1 MAALHSATLLEQLTA
16 LKQGQITSQELGQD
30 TLRYLKAVNQRLN
43 YVVTLTHPDSA
54 NLQGPLGGIPYA
66 LKDIFSTRGIK
77 TTASSH
83 ILSDYVPVFD
93 STVYTKLKTAGAV
106 MVAKSNL
113 DELAMGGTGMNT
125 AQGPALNPYD
135 PLRMT
140 GGSSG
145 GSAGLVASGVVPFAI
160 GSDTGDSV
168 RKPAA
173 FCGIVGM
180 KPTWGAISRYG
191 LFPFAPS
198 LDHVGYFTR
207 SVEDA
212 AYLFDILAGYDTK
225 DATSAKRTYVPTFP
239 LSGDLKGRRIAVIR
253 PIVES
258 VSNPLVKQAF
268 DDVTLQLKAA
278 GATVDYVDFD
288 LDLLKAVLP
297 TYMVISSSEATSND
311 ANLDGVKFGPRGQ
324 GLTIDEVILST
335 RTEGFSELVKR
346 RFVLGSYC
354 LSKEHKDKLFLR
366 AQKVRRLM
374 VERQLEILAQYDVYM
389 APASGD
395 VAPTLKS
402 TNNEKLSNQYL
413 IAENYLALGNFS
425 GLPSI
430 TIPSG
435 FVNGLPIG
443 INLTGRA
450 FDEKT
455 VFEIAFGMEQRL
467 GLKNRSAR
475 VDS

>member
-1 MAALHSATLLEQLTA
+1 MSNWISQTLLTQLQA
-16 LKQGQITSQELGQD
+16 LREGRITSSDLVAETQREVL
-30 TLRYLKAVNQRLN
+30 TVNKDFN
-43 YVVTLTHPDSA
+43 YVVTLTSQETTNP
-54 NLQGPLGGIPYA
+54 QGPLGGVPYA
-66 LKDIFSTRGIK
+66 LKDIFSTQGIC
-77 TTASSH
+77 TTASSN
-83 ILSDYVPVFD
+83 ILKDYVPVFD
-93 STVYTKLKTAGAV
+93 STVYTKLKNAGAV
-106 MVAKSNL
+106 MVAKANL

-125 AQGPALNPYD
+125 ATGPALNPYN
-135 PLRMT
+135 PLHMT

-173 FCGIVGM
+173 FCGVVGM

-198 LDHVGYFTR
+198 LDHVAYFTR

-212 AYLFDILAGYDTK
+212 SYLFDILAGYDEK
-225 DATSAKRTYVPTFP
+225 DATSAKRTYAPTFP
-239 LSGDLKGRRIAVIR
+239 LQGNLHGKRLAVIR

-258 VSNPLVKQAF
+258 VSNPAVRLAFEQALTQF
-268 DDVTLQLKAA
+268 TAA
-278 GATVDYVDFD
+278 GAIVEWVDFD
-288 LDLLKAVLP
+288 MNLLKAVLP

-311 ANLDGVKFGPRGQ
+311 ANLDGIKFGPRGQ
-324 GLTIDEVILST
+324 GETIDDVILAT

-354 LSKEHKDKLFLR
+354 LSKEHKEKLFLR

-374 VERQLEILAQYDVYM
+374 VQRQLEILASYDVYL

-395 VAPTLKS
+395 IAPTLQS

-435 FVNGLPIG
+435 FMNGMPIG

-455 VFEIAFGMEQRL
+455 VFEIAFGMEKL
-467 GLKNRSAR
+467 WDLKNRSVR
-475 VDS
+475 SK